1 MRAQIA
7 SIDLLLSTIALSVL
21 ALTLITF
28 IEAEIRNTESATAD
42 ERRDAFSFA
51 AVQELA
57 LTPGSP
63 ENWDIDS
70 CERIG
75 LSCAEGELCAE
86 KISLLSSLYSSDY
99 NGTKRLLGLGAYDVS
114 ILICAPYDYSS
125 CDYNFSTQ
133 AREDDRA
140 GSNHV
145 SRAEALSTLGGKTVS
160 VIIYAWE

>member
-1 MRAQIA
+1 LRGQAA
-7 SIDLLLSTIALSVL
+7 SIDLLLSTIALSIL

-28 IEAEIRNTESATAD
+28 VEAEIKNSESATAD

-51 AVQELA
+51 AIQELA
-57 LTPGSP
+57 LTPGRP

-75 LSCAEGELCAE
+75 LSCTEGELCAE
-86 KISLLSSLYSSDY
+86 KISMLSSLYSSDY
-99 NGTKRLLGLGAYDVS
+99 NRTRRLLGLGAYDVS
-114 ILICAPYDYSS
+114 ILVCQPSDYSS
-125 CDYNFSTQ
+125 CDFNLSTQ
-133 AREDDRA
+133 EREDDRA

-145 SRAEALSTLGGKTVS
+145 SRAEALSTLGGETVS